1 MTRDL
6 TDVAELVRR
15 ETGIA
20 FPPDKAVSLRAA
32 MDRAAPGLDPES
44 FLRAIG
50 DPLTGNDLRD
60 RFIDEV
66 TIQETTFVRDRS
78 QLDAIAWNDLYQ
90 GTRAAGS
97 STIRVWSAGC
107 ATGEEVY
114 TLALLAAE
122 AFAPERPPVDVLGT
136 DISEAALTAARVA
149 SYGERAVRALDHRLL
164 ERYFHHQDGSYH
176 VTDDVRSLVRFR
188 RHNLAVDAMP
198 PLAETGFDLVICRN
212 VLIYFETPLAI
223 KVIEGLTCSL
233 RPGGTLLLGAA
244 DGLQR
249 TLADYQS
256 RDRPA
261 GGARRASR
269 SRPRT
274 PPAAARPPPHGLSA
288 PAHRPAPPSPPTA
301 GCPPT
306 AHDQRLAA
314 ALAAADKGDREGA
327 RALVAKL
334 LADDPLDADAHYLK
348 GLVDLAD
355 GDPQRAV
362 RSLRASLYNDP
373 GFGLAA
379 FALGRAY
386 DALAEPNAA
395 RRAYELALRT
405 LDPSDRRHEVLLQQV
420 DIADIAAACR
430 LRLAG

>member
-1 MTRDL
+1 MSRDL
-6 TDVAELVRR
+6 THVAELVRR

-20 FPPDKAVSLRAA
+20 FSPEKSVSLQAA
-32 MDRAAPGLDPES
+32 MDRAAPGLDPEG
-44 FLRAIG
+44 FLCAIS
-50 DPLTGNDLRD
+50 DPLAGNDLRD

-66 TIQETTFVRDRS
+66 TIQETTFVRDRG
-78 QLDAIAWNDLYQ
+78 QLDAIAWDDLYR

-122 AFAPERPPVDVLGT
+122 AFAPARPPVDVLGT
-136 DISEAALTAARVA
+136 DISEAALAAARAA
-149 SYGERAVRALDHRLL
+149 SYGERAVRALDCGLL
-164 ERYFHHQDGSYH
+164 ERYFHHQDGSYQ
-176 VTDDVRSLVRFR
+176 VAGYMRSLVRFR
-188 RHNLAVDAMP
+188 RHNLAVDPLP
-198 PLAETGFDLVICRN
+198 PLAETGFDLVVCRN

-223 KVIEGLTCSL
+223 RVIEGLARSL
-233 RPGGTLLLGAA
+233 RPGGTLLLGVA

-249 TLADYQS
+249 TLAGYQS
-256 RDRPA
+256 GDRPVRAA
-261 GGARRASR
+261 GRAAPARPHA
-269 SRPRT
+269 P
-274 PPAAARPPPHGLSA
+274 ARPPPPVAGRPSA
-288 PAHRPAPPSPPTA
+288 P
-301 GCPPT
+301 
-306 AHDQRLAA
+306 HDQRLAA
-314 ALAAADKGDREGA
+314 ALAAADRGDRAGA
-327 RALVAKL
+327 RTLVAKL
-334 LADDPLDADAHYLK
+334 LADDPLDADAHYLS
-348 GLVDLAD
+348 GLVDLA
-355 GDPQRAV
+355 GGEPQRAV

-405 LDPSDRRHEVLLQQV
+405 LDPADRRHEVLLQQV

>member
-1 MTRDL
+1 VSRDL

-20 FPPDKAVSLRAA
+20 IAPEKSVTLLAA
-32 MDRAAPGLDPES
+32 MERTAPGLDTEG
-44 FLRAIG
+44 FLRAIS
-50 DPLTGNDLRD
+50 DPVAGNDLRD

-78 QLDAIAWNDLYQ
+78 QLDAIGWHDLYR

-97 STIRVWSAGC
+97 STIRIWSAGC

-122 AFAPERPPVDVLGT
+122 DFAPGRPPVDVLGT
-136 DISEAALTAARVA
+136 DISEAALAAARTA

-164 ERYFHHQDGSYH
+164 ERYFQQRDGRYQ
-176 VTDDVRSLVRFR
+176 VTGAIRSLVRFR
-188 RHNLAVDAMP
+188 RHNLAADPLP
-198 PLAETGFDLVICRN
+198 PLAETGFDLVVCRN
-212 VLIYFETPLAI
+212 VLIYFDTALAGA
-223 KVIEGLTCSL
+223 VIDGLTHSL
-233 RPGGTLLLGAA
+233 RPGGSLLLGAA

-249 TLADYQS
+249 TLAGYQS
-256 RDRPA
+256 GDRAA
-261 GGARRASR
+261 GRRAWS
-269 SRPRT
+269 
-274 PPAAARPPPHGLSA
+274 PPRPPPA
-288 PAHRPAPPSPPTA
+288 PGRALPLAADSPPA
-301 GCPPT
+301 
-306 AHDQRLAA
+306 AHDQRLSA
-314 ALAAADKGDREGA
+314 ALAAADKGDRAEA

-334 LADDPLDADAHYLK
+334 LADDPLDADAHYLN
-348 GLVDLAD
+348 GLVSLAD
-355 GDPQRAV
+355 GDPHGAV
-362 RSLRASLYNDP
+362 GSLRASLYNDP
-373 GFGLAA
+373 DFGLAA

-405 LDPSDRRHEVLLQQV
+405 LDPADRRHELLLQQV
-420 DIADIAAACR
+420 DVADIAAACR